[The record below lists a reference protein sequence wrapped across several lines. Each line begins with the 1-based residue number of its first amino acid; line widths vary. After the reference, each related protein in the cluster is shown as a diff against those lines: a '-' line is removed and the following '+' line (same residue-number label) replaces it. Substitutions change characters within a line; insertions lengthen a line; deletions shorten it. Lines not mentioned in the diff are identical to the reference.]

1 MTLVDLYGKLW
12 KRFSW
17 LCTLLII
24 SAIILWLVFSPNSD
38 IELFVLRSNHSNNRS
53 WLWSHVD
60 PVLEQYLISILSDD
74 PMTKGRHTSTEY
86 RVFLS
91 NEQRQSWEINTP
103 PGVIGTQSCLLN
115 LPTGSNFAIC
125 KRSIKDV
132 HSLQLQRQT
141 SHFREGLF
149 RSALKWLR
157 IFHPPP
163 LMSLHS
169 MLQAVRSPFTVSGN
183 K

>member
-1 MTLVDLYGKLW
+1 MTITARYWPVWDGLTNNNFSISVESRKNRHD
-12 KRFSW
+12 KRKEVRNNKWADKVQHKTFES
-17 LCTLLII
+17 
-24 SAIILWLVFSPNSD
+24 SKKARGHKFIL
-38 IELFVLRSNHSNNRS
+38 
-53 WLWSHVD
+53 
-60 PVLEQYLISILSDD
+60 
-74 PMTKGRHTSTEY
+74 
-86 RVFLS
+86 
-91 NEQRQSWEINTP
+91 QSWEINTP

-157 IFHPPP
+157 IFPPPP

-169 MLQAVRSPFTVSGN
+169 MHIRWLLGGGGELDC
-183 K
+183 